1 MVETAPMLMSPADLL
16 PHLRDALQGLAYFA
30 AIVLV
35 GAMVWQMRGLG
46 RTGNRIQLDLDLQV
60 FDLSANDLVGELIVV
75 LQNVGQ
81 RHQDLR
87 NLFIELRPSRQASN
101 NTMPIVP
108 PVNMIAP
115 ELHAISLAPGVR
127 QLMTWTFEIPR
138 EIKLLRATAVIN
150 TGRRLESEGVPS
162 LSQPYFAEF
171 GSSMRYTSR
180 VFEVA
185 PGLFKR
191 F

>member
-1 MVETAPMLMSPADLL
+1 MLLISPGELL
-16 PHLRDALQGLAYFA
+16 PHLRDALQVAAYIA
-30 AIVLV
+30 VIVLV
-35 GAMVWQMRGLG
+35 VVMAWQMRGLG

-60 FDLSANDLVGELIVV
+60 FDLSGSDLIGELVVV
-75 LQNVGQ
+75 LQNMGQ

-87 NLFIELRPSRQASN
+87 NLFIELRPSRQAGGN
-101 NTMPIVP
+101 AMPLVP

-115 ELHAISLAPGVR
+115 ELNSILLAPGVR
-127 QLMTWTFEIPR
+127 QLMTWTFENPR
-138 EIKLLRATAVIN
+138 EVKLLRATAVIN
-150 TGRRLESEGVPS
+150 TGRRLEGEGVPS

-171 GSSMRYTSR
+171 GPTIRYTSR

>member
-1 MVETAPMLMSPADLL
+1 MFFSPGDLL
-16 PHLRDALQGLAYFA
+16 PHLRDALQGVVFVA

-35 GAMVWQMRGLG
+35 VMVAWQMRGLG

-60 FDLSANDLVGELIVV
+60 FDLSANDLIGELIVV
-75 LQNVGQ
+75 LQNMGQ

-87 NLFIELRPSRQASN
+87 NLFIELRPSRHASN

-108 PVNMIAP
+108 PVNMIAS
-115 ELHAISLAPGVR
+115 ETRAISLAPGVR

-138 EIKLLRATAVIN
+138 EVKLLRATAVIN
-150 TGRRLESEGVPS
+150 TGRRVESDSVPS
-162 LSQPYFAEF
+162 LSQPYFGEF
-171 GSSMRYTSR
+171 GSSVRYTSR

-185 PGLFKR
+185 PGLLRR